1 MFDFEEIENKEI
13 KRYEQRIWELDNQVK
28 HWKSMYEKEVK
39 LRPTKVRYIN
49 DNQVYKRTRA
59 LLQMARS
66 TNNYYDRMIFFE
78 ELYGMYGLVD
88 GYDETLLE
96 DLI

>member
-1 MFDFEEIENKEI
+1 MFNFDDIENKQI
-13 KRYEQRIWELDNQVK
+13 KELQDRLWEMDNIAR

-39 LRPTKVRYIN
+39 LRPTKIRYIN
-49 DNQVYKRTRA
+49 DNQVFNRTKA

-66 TNNYYDRMIFFE
+66 TKNYHDRLMVFE
-78 ELYGMYGLVD
+78 ELYAMYGLVD
-88 GYDETLLE
+88 GYEETLLE

>member
-1 MFDFEEIENKEI
+1 MFDFEEIESKEI

-66 TNNYYDRMIFFE
+66 TNNSYDRMMFFE
-78 ELYGMYGLVD
+78 ELYAMYGLVD
-88 GYDETLLE
+88 GYEDSLIE